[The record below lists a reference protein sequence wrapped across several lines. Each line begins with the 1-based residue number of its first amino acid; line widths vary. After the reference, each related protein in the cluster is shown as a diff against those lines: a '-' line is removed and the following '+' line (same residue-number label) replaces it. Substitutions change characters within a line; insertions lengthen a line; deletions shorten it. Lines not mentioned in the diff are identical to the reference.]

1 MNYKEKINRLKNIL
15 DKNKL
20 HEAKR
25 YYIFPLIATIAAGY
39 VIYNYPFA
47 RDIALALLILYI
59 FGNVIYGD

>member
-1 MNYKEKINRLKNIL
+1 MNYKEKINKLKNIL

-20 HEAKR
+20 
-25 YYIFPLIATIAAGY
+25 FPLIVTIVAGY

-47 RDIALALLILYI
+47 RDVALALLILYI